1 MGTDEKYEK
10 MPQRISEL
18 QQELDSCRIEIKRL
32 REPEQKCAEEA
43 LIENKEKYRKLIEG
57 LNEAIYCMSLPTG
70 RYEYFSPAAKLVFGY
85 SSEEFLNN
93 PLLIKEIIHPDF
105 MVYFEDRWRELLH
118 GKVAPLYE
126 YKILDPTGRERWITQ
141 SNTGVFDDNGTLVA
155 IEGVCRDNTEHKT
168 MEEALRHS
176 EDTAR
181 ALLNASPEAAFLI
194 ELDGTVITSNA
205 VTAQRMG
212 ARIEDIVGKSIYQF
226 LPTDVAE
233 SRKKRV
239 EEVIR
244 TAKPVRFED
253 RRSGMIVDQTVYPVL
268 DDQGDVFKIAIFA
281 RDVTDRRRSQE
292 ALRESEEKYRSL
304 FENAQ
309 DAIFVA
315 DPQTGILLDVNQS
328 AEKLTGFSRK
338 ELVGKHQTFIH
349 PSDDSKFYHQEF
361 CKSAERQGS
370 KFTEMLIQTKGGRH
384 VPVEISSGGTIRLG
398 GKRVHIGIFR
408 DITDRKQKEKALR
421 ESEER
426 FRDLVEM
433 LPEAVFEADLEMN
446 LNFANKRALAL
457 FGYTQQDMEKGLN
470 GYDMLVPEDRKRALN
485 NTERRLE
492 GEKLEAVE
500 YQGVKKDGTTFP
512 VLLHASPI
520 VHNGIVK
527 GVRGVIVDM
536 SERRQM
542 ENRLRQTQK
551 MQAIGTLAGGIAH
564 DFNNILTP
572 VIIQT
577 ELALL
582 NTADDGPLRNSL
594 QEVLEAGYRAKSLV
608 KQILTFS
615 REAETKKTPL
625 VVAPIVKEALKLLRS
640 TLPTTIRIEKQL
652 EEETGN
658 VLADP
663 TQIHQVLMNLCTNA
677 AHAMRETGGVL
688 KVSLSE
694 IDVDGDAAQQH
705 QSIDPG
711 RYVRLTVADTG
722 HGIDPSLKERIFEPF
737 FTTKDRAEGTGMGL
751 SVVHGIVKS
760 YDGSISVES
769 GVDQGSTF
777 TILLPSVE
785 STEQSVSIQDE
796 DLPVGNEQVLVVDDE
811 IAMVKA
817 LEAMLTQLGY
827 RVVSRTSSME
837 ALEEFKAAPE
847 DYSLVITD
855 QTMPNMTGV
864 ELARAL
870 LQVRKDLP
878 IILCTGFS
886 DLVDEEKAKQEGIKE
901 FILKP
906 IIMKD
911 MARTV
916 RTLLD
921 G

>member
-1 MGTDEKYEK
+1 MSTDEKFEK
-10 MPQRISEL
+10 MAQRTREL
-18 QQELDSCRIEIKRL
+18 QQELDGCRKEIKRL
-32 REPEQKCAEEA
+32 RDPEQRCAEEA

-57 LNEAIYCMSLPTG
+57 LNEAIYRMSLPTG

-105 MVYFEDRWRELLH
+105 IVYFEDRWRELLH

-155 IEGVCRDNTEHKT
+155 IEGICRDNTEHKT

-212 ARIEDIVGKSIYQF
+212 ARIKDIMGKSIYQF
-226 LPTDVAE
+226 LPRDVAE

-244 TAKPVRFED
+244 TGKPLRFED
-253 RRSGMIVDQTVYPVL
+253 RRSGMIVDQTVYPIL
-268 DDQGDVFKIAIFA
+268 NDQGDVFKVAVFA

-292 ALRESEEKYRSL
+292 ALRESEEK
-304 FENAQ
+304 
-309 DAIFVA
+309 
-315 DPQTGILLDVNQS
+315 
-328 AEKLTGFSRK
+328 
-338 ELVGKHQTFIH
+338 
-349 PSDDSKFYHQEF
+349 
-361 CKSAERQGS
+361 
-370 KFTEMLIQTKGGRH
+370 
-384 VPVEISSGGTIRLG
+384 
-398 GKRVHIGIFR
+398 
-408 DITDRKQKEKALR
+408 
-421 ESEER
+421 
-426 FRDLVEM
+426 FRDLVKM

-457 FGYTQQDMEKGLN
+457 FGYTQQDVEKGVN

-485 NTERRLE
+485 NTERRLR

-520 VHNGIVK
+520 VHNGVVK

-536 SERRQM
+536 SERRRM

-551 MQAIGTLAGGIAH
+551 MQAIGTLAGGVAH

-582 NTADDGPLRNSL
+582 NATDDGPLRNSL
-594 QEVLEAGYRAKSLV
+594 QEILEAGYRAKSLV

-615 REAETKKTPL
+615 REAETQRAPL

-663 TQIHQVLMNLCTNA
+663 TQIHQILMNLCTNA

-688 KVSLSE
+688 KVGLSE
-694 IDVDGDAAQQH
+694 IDVDGDEAQQH

-722 HGIDPSLKERIFEPF
+722 HGIDPCLKERIFEPF

-796 DLPVGNEQVLVVDDE
+796 DLPAGNEQVLVVDDE

-827 RVVSRTSSME
+827 TVVSRTSSME
-837 ALEEFKAAPE
+837 ALEEFKAASE
-847 DYSLVITD
+847 DYDLVITD

-911 MARTV
+911 MARAV

-921 G
+921 GQILLGSDVP

>member
-1 MGTDEKYEK
+1 MSTDEKFEK
-10 MPQRISEL
+10 MAQRTREL
-18 QQELDSCRIEIKRL
+18 QQELDSCRKEIKRL
-32 REPEQKCAEEA
+32 RDPEQRCAEEA

-57 LNEAIYCMSLPTG
+57 LNEAIYRMSLPTG

-105 MVYFEDRWRELLH
+105 IVYFEDRWRELLH
-118 GKVAPLYE
+118 GKVAPLYQ

-155 IEGVCRDNTEHKT
+155 IEGICRDNTEHKT

-212 ARIEDIVGKSIYQF
+212 ARIKDIVGKSIYQF
-226 LPTDVAE
+226 LPRDVAE

-244 TAKPVRFED
+244 TGKPLRFED
-253 RRSGMIVDQTVYPVL
+253 RRSGMIVDQTVYPIL
-268 DDQGDVFKIAIFA
+268 NDQGDVFKVAVFA

-292 ALRESEEKYRSL
+292 ALRESEEK
-304 FENAQ
+304 
-309 DAIFVA
+309 
-315 DPQTGILLDVNQS
+315 
-328 AEKLTGFSRK
+328 
-338 ELVGKHQTFIH
+338 
-349 PSDDSKFYHQEF
+349 
-361 CKSAERQGS
+361 
-370 KFTEMLIQTKGGRH
+370 
-384 VPVEISSGGTIRLG
+384 
-398 GKRVHIGIFR
+398 
-408 DITDRKQKEKALR
+408 
-421 ESEER
+421 
-426 FRDLVEM
+426 FRDLVKM

-457 FGYTQQDMEKGLN
+457 FGYTQQDVEKGVN

-485 NTERRLE
+485 NTERRLR

-520 VHNGIVK
+520 VHNGVVK

-536 SERRQM
+536 SERRRM

-551 MQAIGTLAGGIAH
+551 MQAIGTLAGGVAH

-582 NTADDGPLRNSL
+582 NATDDGPLRNSL
-594 QEVLEAGYRAKSLV
+594 QEILEAGYRAKSLV

-615 REAETKKTPL
+615 REAETQRAAL

-663 TQIHQVLMNLCTNA
+663 TQIHQILMNLCTNA

-688 KVSLSE
+688 KVGLSE
-694 IDVDGDAAQQH
+694 IDVDGDEAQQH

-796 DLPVGNEQVLVVDDE
+796 DLPAGNEQVLVVDDE

-827 RVVSRTSSME
+827 TVVSRTSSME
-837 ALEEFKAAPE
+837 ALEEFKAASE
-847 DYSLVITD
+847 DYDLVITD

-911 MARTV
+911 MARAV

-921 G
+921 GQILLGSDVP